1 MDDLLVRV
9 KLTKRIY
16 KSWDSYNRRQVWICK
31 KLVKAI
37 KERYETA
44 EQISIKHSNGS
55 IKDS

>member
-1 MDDLLVRV
+1 MDELLVKVRV
-9 KLTKRIY
+9 TKTFY

-31 KLVKAI
+31 NLVKAI

-44 EQISIKHSNGS
+44 QQISIKHSDGS

>member
-1 MDDLLVRV
+1 MEELCVKVR
-9 KLTKRIY
+9 LTKRLY